1 MDIYIL
7 RDGKEIGPFSE
18 ETTQTMLK
26 QGSILIN
33 DLAWQPG
40 MPQWIPL
47 HSVLYPA
54 APGATN
60 PQRPPPPPG
69 MLSRGT
75 AAVADEQGLYVAAD
89 AASPH
94 TAVVNEV
101 PSAITEPATAK
112 QKAFLGFMG
121 IPFPAEITRERAA
134 LLVNDALENPG
145 DPGRLARWNEE
156 RLRLHPELFRVEIQA
171 KKENRA
177 SHFFDVVH
185 MQGGEM
191 FDGVTKAHCQVL
203 VGFLDV
209 RYPNWDAS
217 EQQATWDYFFP
228 AIAEKFPQLVKRE
241 WKGRLKYPGASKVAP
256 ELARRTLFRK
266 PVRKGTPVGAIV
278 RGIITG
284 LAILVLA
291 YFAYNYWQNQQAAR
305 TARGGLAAAGQQSEQ
320 ASAAKTSS
328 ASTES
333 SDSSTAGLERLLSQ
347 MPPVPPAS
355 PENGSA
361 GSSANGTT
369 APPSL
374 TGGPAT
380 MPATSGESSSLTGG
394 NGTAPLF
401 DPNATTTATSPA
413 PNTPADAGMPPPRT
427 TVVITKPTE
436 VALKFGLV
444 KLPAGTVVRFV
455 AQEGN
460 LLRIRYGTETV
471 TIPTT
476 STDFN
481 DLPPA
486 APPVPGPV
494 PPTPAPLAPAPTV
507 APGPATPPPAPP
519 TSPTSLF

>member
-18 ETTQTMLK
+18 EATQTMLK

-47 HSVLYPA
+47 HNVLYPPMPI
-54 APGATN
+54 APNST
-60 PQRPPPPPG
+60 RPPPPPG
-69 MLSRGT
+69 ALSRG
-75 AAVADEQGLYVAAD
+75 ADEQSVYVAAD
-89 AASPH
+89 AASPQS
-94 TAVVNEV
+94 AVVNEA
-101 PSAITEPATAK
+101 PPALAEPATAK
-112 QKAFLGFMG
+112 QKAFLSFMG

-145 DPGRLARWNEE
+145 DPGKLARWNEE
-156 RLRLHPELFRVEIQA
+156 RLRLHPELFRAEIQA

-185 MQGGEM
+185 MQGAEI

-209 RYPNWDAS
+209 RYPNWDAN
-217 EQQATWDYFFP
+217 EQPATWDYFFP
-228 AIAEKFPQLVKRE
+228 AIGEKFPQLVKKE
-241 WKGRLKYPGASKVAP
+241 WKGKLKYPGASKVAP
-256 ELARRTLFRK
+256 ELARRTLFPK
-266 PVRKGTPVGAIV
+266 PARKGLPVGAIV

-284 LAILVLA
+284 LAILMLV
-291 YFAYNYWQNQQAAR
+291 YFAYNYWQTQSGAR
-305 TARGGLAAAGQQSEQ
+305 SARGAIAAAGTQAEQ
-320 ASAAKTSS
+320 VAAAKTSS
-328 ASTES
+328 AANDS
-333 SDSSTAGLERLLSQ
+333 SDSSTAGLEKLLSQ
-347 MPPVPPAS
+347 MPAVQPTTT
-355 PENGSA
+355 ENGA
-361 GSSANGTT
+361 AENSANGTT
-369 APPSL
+369 SAPPL
-374 TGGPAT
+374 TGSPAA
-380 MPATSGESSSLTGG
+380 MPLASGDT
-394 NGTAPLF
+394 GTAPLF
-401 DPNATTTATSPA
+401 DPNATTSATSPPPNGA
-413 PNTPADAGMPPPRT
+413 PDAVASQPRT
-427 TVVITKPTE
+427 TLVITKPTE
-436 VALKFGLV
+436 VGLKFGLV

-471 TIPTT
+471 TVPIA

-486 APPVPGPV
+486 APAVPGPV

-519 TSPTSLF
+519 TTPPTSPTSLF